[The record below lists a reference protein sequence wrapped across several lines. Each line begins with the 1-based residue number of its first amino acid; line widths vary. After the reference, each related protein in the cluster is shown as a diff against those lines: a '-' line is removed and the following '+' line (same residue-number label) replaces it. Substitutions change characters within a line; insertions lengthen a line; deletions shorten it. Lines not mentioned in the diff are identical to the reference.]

1 MPENERKSENI
12 IPFKQ
17 ILELLGRPQ
26 NEQNAATRSEP
37 LPQKDGSHP
46 SRDVVLKVIESLK
59 QV

>member
-1 MPENERKSENI
+1 MPENERKSENKV
-12 IPFKQ
+12 PFKQ

-37 LPQKDGSHP
+37 SPQIDDRQP
-46 SRDVVLKVIESLK
+46 SRDIVLKVIESLK